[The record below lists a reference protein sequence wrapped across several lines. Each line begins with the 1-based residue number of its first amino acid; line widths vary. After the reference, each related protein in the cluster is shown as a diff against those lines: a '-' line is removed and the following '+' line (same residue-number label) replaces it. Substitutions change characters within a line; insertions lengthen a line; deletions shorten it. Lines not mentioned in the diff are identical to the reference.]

1 MEISMQLKFQSPYL
15 SIDEFDLVELPS
27 FMVLTGVN
35 GSGKTHLLE
44 AINQNHVTIEGLDN
58 PNIVLFNYET
68 FKLENEAAFN
78 GHQLASERESAW
90 KYYNQHVK
98 PQAENWKNEIRESYS
113 DILSASENENKS
125 FWYSPFEAVK
135 NYRRQVNNFFRK
147 KNQKGNNQAQGIRSL
162 AKRLPYSIDEISQDD
177 FLRLYKPYKFKNDFL
192 PHQLGRIFWDYYV
205 KYRENQVN
213 EFQNEKH
220 GTGYNAVSEEEFLRL
235 HGKKPWDLVNRIL
248 EAFDSLTY
256 RVTSPEGADY
266 FGTYQLRLQHT
277 EKEDLQVDFSHLSSG
292 ERILMA
298 LVASIYKSS
307 SDNVFPEVLMLDEV
321 DASLH
326 PSMMKNMID
335 VVQEIFVAEGVNVI
349 LISHSPT
356 TIALAPDESIF
367 IMNRA
372 GPNRIEKKS
381 RQEALSILTQGYAT
395 LEEGLKIFDEVAR
408 ADLTLITEGHNAQI
422 IRKALDLKGIEGIE
436 VLEGVEGLSG
446 KNQLKTV
453 FQFICKTDHKN
464 KVLFIWDCDVSFILN
479 PENNTF
485 PFTMPKNPSNQI
497 AKKGIENAFSEN
509 LMADYTKTII
519 MSNGT
524 EHREFDGSRKND
536 FAEFVVNRNKLE
548 DFSNFE
554 TLFLEILRIKN
565 DE

>member
-1 MEISMQLKFQSPYL
+1 MHLKYQSQFL
-15 SIDEFDLVELPS
+15 SISEFNTVEIPN
-27 FMVLTGVN
+27 FVVLTGIN
-35 GSGKTHLLE
+35 GSGKTHLLQ
-44 AINQNHVTIEGLDN
+44 AIHQNHVTIEGLNN

-68 FKLENEAAFN
+68 FKLENETTFN

-90 KYYNQHVK
+90 EFYNKHIR
-98 PQAENWKNEIRESYS
+98 PQADSWRKAIGDSYE
-113 DILSASENENKS
+113 DIQTASAQEKKS
-125 FWYSPFEAVK
+125 FWDSPMDAVK
-135 NYRRQVNNFFRK
+135 NYRRQFNNFFRK
-147 KNQKGNNQAQGIRSL
+147 KNFRGNYQAQGIRSL
-162 AKRLPYSIDEISQDD
+162 AKRLPYSIDEIGHDD
-177 FLRLYKPYKFKNDFL
+177 FLRLYKPYELKNDFL
-192 PHQLGRIFWDYYV
+192 PNQLGRIFWDYYV

-220 GTGYNAVSEEEFLRL
+220 KTGYTAVSEEEFLRL
-235 HGKKPWDLVNRIL
+235 HGEKPWDLVNRIL

-277 EKEDLQVDFSHLSSG
+277 EKEDLQVDFSNLSSG

-307 SDNVFPEVLMLDEV
+307 SDKVFPDVLLLDEV

-335 VVQEIFVAEGVNVI
+335 VIQDIFVAEGVNVI

-367 IMNRA
+367 IMNRE

-381 RQEALSILTQGYAT
+381 RQEALKILTQGYAT
-395 LEEGLKIFDEVAR
+395 LEEGLGIFDEVAKSE
-408 ADLTLITEGHNAQI
+408 LTLITEGHNAQL
-422 IRKALDLKGIEGIE
+422 IRKALELKGISGVE

-446 KNQLKTV
+446 KNQLKTI

-464 KVLFIWDCDVSFILN
+464 KVLFVWDCDVTNSLVA
-479 PENNTF
+479 ENKTF
-485 PFTMPKNPSNQI
+485 PFTMPKNMNNQI
-497 AKKGIENAFSEN
+497 AKKGIENAFSEG
-509 LMADYTKTII
+509 LMNDYTKTIT

-524 EHREFDGSRKND
+524 QHKEFDNSRKKD
-536 FAEFVVNRNKLE
+536 FADFILKRNSPE
-548 DFSNFE
+548 DFFNFE
-554 TLFLEILRIKN
+554 SLHQEVQRIKS
-565 DE
+565 EE